1 MPLKMKIHDLS
12 PGGFAANT
20 YLVTKGKV
28 AVLIDCAAPA
38 ADVLGALEKEDA
50 KLLAILLT
58 HGHFDHMLT
67 VADVKAKTGAPVYLA
82 SADADLPADGEKNA
96 YSLFFGS
103 DRSYPDADFLFDNGD
118 TLTFDKLTF
127 KVLATPGHTRGSSC
141 FLCEDTLFTGD
152 TLFAA
157 GYGRCDLFGGDMKAL
172 VASLKALSAL
182 PHDLTIY
189 PGHDRT
195 EVLGTAL
202 QNLSFI

>member
-1 MPLKMKIHDLS
+1 MKIHDLS

-20 YLVTKGKV
+20 YLVTKGKG

-38 ADVLGALEKEDA
+38 ADVLAALEKEGV

-82 SADADLPADGEKNA
+82 RADADLPADGEKNA
-96 YSLFFGS
+96 FSLFFGENH
-103 DRSYPDADFLFDNGD
+103 SYPDADLLFDDGD
-118 TLTFDKLTF
+118 TLSFGELTF
-127 KVLATPGHTRGSSC
+127 KVIATPGHTRGSSC
-141 FLCEDTLFTGD
+141 FFCKEALFTGD

-157 GYGRCDLFGGDMKAL
+157 GYGRCDLFGGDAKAL
-172 VASLKALSAL
+172 VASLERLSVL
-182 PHDLTIY
+182 SYDLLIY
-189 PGHDRT
+189 PGHDRA
-195 EVLGTAL
+195 EALGTAL

>member
-1 MPLKMKIHDLS
+1 MKIYDLS

-20 YLVTKGKV
+20 YLVTQKES

-38 ADVLGALEKEDA
+38 ADVCKALEA
-50 KLLAILLT
+50 SGTRLLAILLT

-67 VADVKAKTGAPVYLA
+67 VADVKAATNAPIYLA
-82 SADADLPADGEKNA
+82 RDDADLPADGAKNA
-96 YSLFFGS
+96 FSLFFGS
-103 DRSYPDADFLFDNGD
+103 DRAYPDADLLFDGGD
-118 TLTFDKLTF
+118 TLTFDELTF
-127 KVLATPGHTRGSSC
+127 KVLSTPGHTRGSSC
-141 FLCEDTLFTGD
+141 FLCENALFTGD

-172 VASLKALSAL
+172 AASLETLSAL
-182 PHDLTIY
+182 PHGLSIY

-195 EVLGTAL
+195 EMLDTAL

>member
-1 MPLKMKIHDLS
+1 MPSTMKIHDLS

-20 YLVTKGKV
+20 YLITKGMG

-38 ADVLGALEKEDA
+38 ADVLAALEKEGA

-67 VADVKAKTGAPVYLA
+67 VADVRASTGAPVYLA
-82 SADADLPADGEKNA
+82 RADADLPADGEKNA
-96 YSLFFGS
+96 FSLFFGS
-103 DRSYPDADFLFDNGD
+103 DRAYPDADLLFGDGD
-118 TLTFDKLTF
+118 TLTFDELTF
-127 KVLATPGHTRGSSC
+127 KLLSTPGHTRGSSC
-141 FLCEDTLFTGD
+141 FLCENALFTGD

-172 VASLKALSAL
+172 AASLEKLSAL

-189 PGHDRT
+189 PGHDRV
-195 EVLGTAL
+195 EALGTAL